1 MEEYKICPNC
11 QAKLEAQA
19 AFCNNCGTNVR
30 DVPVQGASTAGTT
43 GVTTAGMQ
51 AYPQSPE
58 LPRGPHYYDRP
69 EVTWKDQ
76 YFSFKG
82 RLNRKPYFLRGLTLS
97 VVNIVLAW
105 FSQTFIDNSSSYF
118 IGIFGNFFMAGLYFI
133 VFWSSI
139 SLAARRCHDRNHS
152 GWWMLI
158 PFYCIFLLFG
168 KGDEGPNDYGPNPLA
183 GDK

>member
-11 QAKLEAQA
+11 QTKLEGQA
-19 AFCNNCGTNVR
+19 AFCNNCGANVR
-30 DVPVQGASTAGTT
+30 DVPVQGTSTSGA
-43 GVTTAGMQ
+43 TTAGVQ
-51 AYPQSPE
+51 AYPQNTG

-69 EVTWKDQ
+69 EVTWKEQ

-105 FSQTFIDNSSSYF
+105 FSQNFIDNSSSYF
-118 IGIFGNFFMAGLYFI
+118 IGIFGNFFMAGLYFF
-133 VFWSSI
+133 VSWSGI
-139 SLAARRCHDRNHS
+139 SLAARRCHDRNHN

-158 PFYCIFLLFG
+158 PLYFLVMLFG
-168 KGDEGPNDYGPNPLA
+168 KGDEGANDYGPDPL
-183 GDK
+183 G